1 MMQIDNIL
9 QLMDE
14 VLKVNVPLDAVVRKS
29 LGDYIQDKK
38 EKGELNDNQIVFSDE
53 DDFAEFNG
61 MVRKLGLQVRDELI
75 RIL

>member
-1 MMQIDNIL
+1 MQIDNIL

>member
-1 MMQIDNIL
+1 MQIDNIL

-29 LGDYIQDKK
+29 LGDYLQDKK
-38 EKGELNDNQIVFSDE
+38 EKGELKDNQIVFSDE
-53 DDFAEFNG
+53 DDFSEFNG
-61 MVRKLGLQVRDELI
+61 MVRQLGLQVRDELI